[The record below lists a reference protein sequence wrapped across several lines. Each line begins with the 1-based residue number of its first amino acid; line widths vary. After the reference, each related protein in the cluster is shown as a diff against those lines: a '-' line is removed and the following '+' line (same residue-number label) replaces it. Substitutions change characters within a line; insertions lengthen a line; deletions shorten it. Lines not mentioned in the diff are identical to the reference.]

1 MFMYTEAVQTLTG
14 QAVAKLEAQ
23 RRSLVGHLVRSAL
36 AGMYVGAAIVLIF
49 TIGGSLAA
57 ASPGVVRLAMGVCFG
72 GALTIVVFAGSEL
85 FTGSNLVLTLG
96 VLSRKARGRDLLSN
110 WLWTWI
116 GNLAGS
122 VLVAF
127 LVVRAGLLDESTFGP
142 INAFVQKLVATKMN
156 LPWEQLLW
164 RAVLANWFVCLGV
177 WMAARVKSETARI
190 LLIWWCMFTFIT
202 SGYEHSIANMCGLML
217 GLLIPHGPE
226 ITWAAT
232 PTTSAWRRWAT
243 SSAERSSS
251 PVPTGSA
258 APRRGT
264 WPLSRRSRT
273 RPSPDHTRSTAPR
286 NKQRSRCRSE
296 LQPLS
301 SWEGRPSPGIQASF
315 HFRWFSR
322 ERAGSDRIYAV
333 VSPEGPD
340 KSGHYQRARG

>member
-1 MFMYTEAVQTLTG
+1 MYTEAVQTLAG

-23 RRSLVGHLVRSAL
+23 RRSLVSHLVRSAL

-49 TIGGSLAA
+49 TIGGSLAS

-72 GALTIVVFAGSEL
+72 GALTIVIFAGSEL

-96 VLSRKARGRDLLSN
+96 VLTRKARTRDLLAN
-110 WLWTWI
+110 WWWTWI

-127 LVVRAGLLDESTFGP
+127 MVVRAGLLDESAFGP

-164 RAVLANWFVCLGV
+164 RSILANWFVCLGV

-217 GLLIPHGPE
+217 GLLIPHGE
-226 ITWAAT
+226 TITWGGYAYNLGLATLGNIIGGAVFVAGVYWVGSPKAREVAASDSEPQPVVAPGSNGT
-232 PTTSAWRRWAT
+232 AAK
-243 SSAERSSS
+243 S
-251 PVPTGSA
+251 PL
-258 APRRGT
+258 APVLGG
-264 WPLSRRSRT
+264 
-273 RPSPDHTRSTAPR
+273 
-286 NKQRSRCRSE
+286 
-296 LQPLS
+296 
-301 SWEGRPSPGIQASF
+301 EG
-315 HFRWFSR
+315 
-322 ERAGSDRIYAV
+322 
-333 VSPEGPD
+333 
-340 KSGHYQRARG
+340 